1 MISLIITL
9 GVIFI
14 ILFGAFFSFF
24 EISVFFMRNQNFIEQ
39 YIQAPLVIKVGLY
52 LILIVIYLLILFLIK
67 RKCKI
72 LYLIYTSFIVFGL
85 TFYLVYDLYKPTD
98 RINWIVFILAV
109 IISGIILYLIRSKV
123 IVGLAERIFDDVFD
137 KDDDLWFFGLFELY
151 KLNLSDKFIKK
162 ESSHENNYEKTNLPN
177 IMEYMHEWNNIE
189 DIPKIVI
196 IESGTNIHYKL
207 NKLENKFGKEN
218 LISAIRK
225 INKSS
230 FLKGYK
236 TSFIITFEWFLEED
250 NFVKVLSGRY
260 TDRKKTYNKYYNT
273 NSSKEDK
280 KENTKE
286 SSNNS
291 FEEKYVNYCEV
302 LGVDVDCEESE
313 LKRKY
318 MQLSKVYHP
327 DQNKNKNSQKKFVEI
342 TEAYEFIK
350 DNQERYMKDFVQN
363 EQNVN

>member
-9 GVIFI
+9 GIIFI
-14 ILFGAFFSFF
+14 ILFCAFITFF
-24 EISVFFMRNQNFIEQ
+24 EISVFFMYNQNFIAK
-39 YIQAPLVIKVGLY
+39 YIQAPSIIQMGVY
-52 LILIVIYLLILFLIK
+52 LILIVLYLLILFLIK

-85 TFYLVYDLYKPTD
+85 TSYLIYESYKPKD
-98 RINWIVFILAV
+98 RLNWIVFILAV

-123 IVGLAERIFDDVFD
+123 IVGLAERIFDDIFD
-137 KDDDLWFFGLFELY
+137 KDDDLWFFGLFEFYELNIY
-151 KLNLSDKFIKK
+151 PKLIKK
-162 ESSHENNYEKTNLPN
+162 ESSHENNYEKTNIPN
-177 IMEYMHEWNNIE
+177 IMEYMHEWNSIE

-196 IESGTNIHYKL
+196 IESGTNTHYKL
-207 NKLENKFGKEN
+207 SNLENKFGKEN
-218 LISAIRK
+218 LIEAIRK

-236 TSFIITFEWFLEED
+236 TNFIITFEWFLEED

-260 TDRKKTYNKYYNT
+260 TDRKKTYKKANNS
-273 NSSKEDK
+273 NSSKDTEQSK
-280 KENTKE
+280 
-286 SSNNS
+286 NNS
-291 FEEKYVNYCEV
+291 FEEKYINCCEI
-302 LGVDVDCEESE
+302 LGVDVDCEETE

-327 DQNKNKNSQKKFVEI
+327 DQNKNKNSQKKFIEI

-350 DNQERYMKDFVQN
+350 DNQERYIRDFVQN
-363 EQNVN
+363 EQK

>member
-1 MISLIITL
+1 MISLIITFGIL
-9 GVIFI
+9 FI
-14 ILFGAFFSFF
+14 ILFSAFITFF
-24 EISVFFMRNQNFIEQ
+24 EISMFLMLNKHLIAQ
-39 YIQAPLVIKVGLY
+39 YIQAPTIIQIGVY
-52 LILIVIYLLILFLIK
+52 LLLIIIYLLILFLIK

-85 TFYLVYDLYKPTD
+85 TSYLIYDSYKPKD
-98 RINWIVFILAV
+98 RLNWIVFILAV
-109 IISGIILYLIRSKV
+109 IISGILLYLIRSKV
-123 IVGLAERIFDDVFD
+123 IVGLAERIFDDIFD
-137 KDDDLWFFGLFELY
+137 KDDDLWFFGLFEFY
-151 KLNLSDKFIKK
+151 ELSIYPKFIKK

-189 DIPKIVI
+189 EIPKIVI
-196 IESGTNIHYKL
+196 IETGTNTHYKL
-207 NKLENKFGKEN
+207 NKLEHKFGKEN

-260 TDRKKTYNKYYNT
+260 TDRRKTYNKSYNS
-273 NSSKEDK
+273 NSSK
-280 KENTKE
+280 NTEQSK
-286 SSNNS
+286 NNS
-291 FEEKYVNYCEV
+291 LEEKYISYCEI

-327 DQNKNKNSQKKFVEI
+327 DQNKNENAQKKFVEI
-342 TEAYEFIK
+342 TTAYEFVR
-350 DNQERYMKDFVQN
+350 DNQEKYKLNKNRK
-363 EQNVN
+363 

>member
-9 GVIFI
+9 GIIFI
-14 ILFGAFFSFF
+14 ILFSAFITFF
-24 EISVFFMRNQNFIEQ
+24 EITMFITYNQNFIAQ
-39 YIQAPLVIKVGLY
+39 YIQAPTIIQMGVY
-52 LILIVIYLLILFLIK
+52 LILIVLYLLILFLIK

-85 TFYLVYDLYKPTD
+85 TSYLVYDSYKPKD
-98 RINWIVFILAV
+98 RLNWIVFILAV

-123 IVGLAERIFDDVFD
+123 IVGLAERIFDDIFD
-137 KDDDLWFFGLFELY
+137 KDEDLWFFGLSEIY
-151 KLNLSDKFIKK
+151 ELNLYNKFINKK
-162 ESSHENNYEKTNLPN
+162 SSQENTYEKTNLPN

-196 IESGTNIHYKL
+196 IESGTNTHYKL
-207 NKLENKFGKEN
+207 SKLENKFGKEN
-218 LISAIRK
+218 LIEAIRK

-236 TSFIITFEWFLEED
+236 TNFIITFEWFLEED

-260 TDRKKTYNKYYNT
+260 TDRKKTYKKANNS
-273 NSSKEDK
+273 NSSKDTEQSK
-280 KENTKE
+280 
-286 SSNNS
+286 NNS
-291 FEEKYVNYCEV
+291 FEEKYINCCEI
-302 LGVDVDCEESE
+302 LGVDVDCEETE

-327 DQNKNKNSQKKFVEI
+327 DQNKNKNSQKKFIEI

-350 DNQERYMKDFVQN
+350 DNQERYIRDFVQN
-363 EQNVN
+363 EQK

>member
-1 MISLIITL
+1 MLY
-9 GVIFI
+9 FI
-14 ILFGAFFSFF
+14 GAFFAFF
-24 EISVFFMRNQNFIEQ
+24 EIVIFFVTQGNFVAN
-39 YIQAPLVIKVGLY
+39 YVQAPFLIQIGVYLVVYGGLICLY
-52 LILIVIYLLILFLIK
+52 LLLLFMIK
-67 RKCKI
+67 RKVKI
-72 LYLIYTSFIVFGL
+72 LYFVYTFFIAYGVALQFI
-85 TFYLVYDLYKPTD
+85 TESYKPKDTV
-98 RINWIVFILAV
+98 NWIVLIV
-109 IISGIILYLIRSKV
+109 TIIVGGTILYFIRSLT
-123 IVGLAERIFDDVFD
+123 IVGLAEAIFDDIYESD
-137 KDDDLWFFGLFELY
+137 EDLWLFGLFQHHKIELY
-151 KLNLSDKFIKK
+151 DDFL
-162 ESSHENNYEKTNLPN
+162 ESESTYENDYDYEKTNLPN

-196 IESGTNIHYKL
+196 IESGTNTYYKL

-260 TDRKKTYNKYYNT
+260 TDRRKTYNKYYNT
-273 NSSKEDK
+273 NSSKE
-280 KENTKE
+280 NTKE

-291 FEEKYVNYCEV
+291 FEGKYINYCEV

-342 TEAYEFIK
+342 TEAYEFIR
-350 DNQERYMKDFVQN
+350 DNQERYMRDFVQN

>member
-9 GVIFI
+9 GILFI
-14 ILFGAFFSFF
+14 ILFSAFITFF
-24 EISVFFMRNQNFIEQ
+24 EISLFYMYNQNLIEQ
-39 YIQAPLVIKVGLY
+39 YIHAPTIIQVGVY
-52 LILIVIYLLILFLIK
+52 LILIIVYLLILFLIK

-85 TFYLVYDLYKPTD
+85 TFNLVYEAYKPAD
-98 RINWIVFILAV
+98 RLNWIVFILAV

-123 IVGLAERIFDDVFD
+123 IVGLAERIFDDIYD
-137 KDDDLWFFGLFELY
+137 KDDDLWFFGLFEFFE
-151 KLNLSDKFIKK
+151 LNLYPKFIKK
-162 ESSHENNYEKTNLPN
+162 ESSQENNQEKINLPN
-177 IMEYMHEWNNIE
+177 IMEYMHEWNSIE

-196 IESGTNIHYKL
+196 IESGTNTYYRLKE
-207 NKLENKFGKEN
+207 LENKFGKEN
-218 LISAIRK
+218 IISAIRK
-225 INKSS
+225 IKKSE

-236 TSFIITFEWFLEED
+236 TNFIITFEWFLNEN
-250 NFVKVLSGRY
+250 NFVKVLSGIY
-260 TDRKKTYNKYYNT
+260 SDRRKTYNKSYSS

-280 KENTKE
+280 KENTKK

-291 FEEKYVNYCEV
+291 FEGKYVNYCEM

-342 TEAYEFIK
+342 TEAYEFIR
-350 DNQERYMKDFVQN
+350 DNQERYMRDFVQN